1 MMSHPTFVRCA
12 RSRDLYAWTLRSFRN
27 LDSNKRAYYEKLA
40 RTEFTQERNLRGED
54 RVRSLHEKGVMQVT
68 WLLNKYGALPPS
80 KWDASLP
87 LVR

>member
-1 MMSHPTFVRCA
+1 MSHPSFVHCA
-12 RSRDLYAWTLRSFRN
+12 RSRDLYAWTLRAFRT

-40 RTEFTQERNLRGED
+40 RTEFAQERKLRGLD

-68 WLLNKYGALPPS
+68 WLLNKYGAPQPP
-80 KWDASLP
+80 KFDTTLP